1 MGGGEGERPGKGE
14 QVPLCI
20 CSSTPLSM
28 ALKPPPWAFVHTT
41 TYALCI
47 MFWMRSYPLLGQVG
61 GGKAVE
67 FLSFLGPKRH
77 SPIGSMPF
85 TGPKKLS
92 NSRA

>member
-1 MGGGEGERPGKGE
+1 
-14 QVPLCI
+14 
-20 CSSTPLSM
+20 
-28 ALKPPPWAFVHTT
+28 
-41 TYALCI
+41 
-47 MFWMRSYPLLGQVG
+47 MFLMRADTLRGQVG